1 MIRKMRFNQ
10 ASFMLFGFRV
20 PIMVM
25 MKVTSI
31 HESLPS
37 GFDICYIYYT
47 DDNYFKV
54 ILIFFFRGHYI
65 KKSININLSLTV

>member
-1 MIRKMRFNQ
+1 
-10 ASFMLFGFRV
+10 MLFGFRV

-25 MKVTSI
+25 MKDTSI

-47 DDNYFKV
+47 DETI
-54 ILIFFFRGHYI
+54 IL
-65 KKSININLSLTV
+65 KSFLFILSEGIVLKSL